1 MLSLT
6 YLKNSFDLS
15 DEELVERWSEN
26 VQLQG

>member
-6 YLKNSFDLS
+6 YLKNNFNLS

-26 VQLQG
+26 VPWQG